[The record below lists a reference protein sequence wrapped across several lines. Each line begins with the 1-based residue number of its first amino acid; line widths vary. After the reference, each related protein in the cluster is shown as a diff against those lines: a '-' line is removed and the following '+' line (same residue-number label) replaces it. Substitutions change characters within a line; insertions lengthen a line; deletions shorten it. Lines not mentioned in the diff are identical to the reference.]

1 MKLELSKEQ
10 LELLEF
16 IIEDFEYQD
25 DEERSLIE
33 GIVSQIYDVKEEEL
47 LRVIGILKAQAKQPT
62 MEWN

>member
-1 MKLELSKEQ
+1 MKLEVTKEQ

-33 GIVSQIYDVKEEEL
+33 GIQSQIYDVKEEEL
-47 LRVIGILKAQAKQPT
+47 LRVMNILKAQAKQPKA
-62 MEWN
+62 EW

>member
-33 GIVSQIYDVKEEEL
+33 GIQSQIYDVKEEEL
-47 LRVIGILKAQAKQPT
+47 LRAIGILKAQAKQPT